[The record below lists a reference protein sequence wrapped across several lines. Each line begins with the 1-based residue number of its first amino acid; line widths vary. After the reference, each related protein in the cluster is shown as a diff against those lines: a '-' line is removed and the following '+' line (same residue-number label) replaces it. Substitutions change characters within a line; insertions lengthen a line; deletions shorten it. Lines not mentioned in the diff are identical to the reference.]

1 MRMTLTEFVTTY
13 GYLAVLAG
21 ALLEGESILL
31 LAGFAAHQGM
41 LSLPL
46 VVLIAFVGGTA
57 GDQAFFWAGRRWGG
71 ALLQRYPV
79 LRQRTER
86 VGMLLRRWDASL
98 VFGVRFMYG
107 LRIAGPIAM
116 GALGVSRTRF
126 FCFNVLGAAVWAV
139 LVGGAGYLMGHTLQA
154 VLGEIEGYESAV
166 LWGVAGAVAL
176 FFALKRVLRIVRV
189 LRLRA
194 ALRAQARTAANQLP
208 FD

>member
-1 MRMTLTEFVTTY
+1 MTLTEFVTTY

-46 VVLIAFVGGTA
+46 VLLIAFVGGTV
-57 GDQAFFWAGRRWGG
+57 GDQGFFWLGRRWGG
-71 ALLQRYPV
+71 RLLERYPV
-79 LRQRTER
+79 LRLRTAR
-86 VGMLLRRWDASL
+86 VATLLQRWDAAL

-116 GALGVSRTRF
+116 GALGVSRARF
-126 FCFNVLGAAVWAV
+126 FCFNMLGAAVWAV
-139 LVGGAGYLMGHTLQA
+139 LVGGAGYLMGETLQMI
-154 VLGEIEGYESAV
+154 LGEIEGYESAV
-166 LWGVAGAVAL
+166 LWGIAGSVAL

-194 ALRAQARTAANQLP
+194 ALRAQARTQLP